1 MKWHGQQH
9 RGEDQ
14 EERYKRGAAGKLY
27 TGASGAQ
34 SDGATSPPSYVR
46 EFTKTVISVM
56 IGAPKN
62 HGERQSAM
70 PFAPTL
76 PFSFM
81 TKEET
86 DAFFAAIPAEKI
98 RDRLVLNVMYYHSLR
113 RREATLIRLEHIKR
127 GQKRW
132 EIGITRLKRGE
143 SRFYPMFPSTKR
155 LLLTYLAQRGEDDNP
170 YLFPSRQRQG
180 QAISGATIYAL
191 YRRYAEAAGL
201 PRHLCHPHT
210 LRHSSPTHQLNAGAD
225 LVDVKDAMGHRSI
238 ASTTKYA
245 QVTDTRRRKHYERIR
260 ASKEMAEA

>member
-1 MKWHGQQH
+1 
-9 RGEDQ
+9 
-14 EERYKRGAAGKLY
+14 
-27 TGASGAQ
+27 
-34 SDGATSPPSYVR
+34 VR
-46 EFTKTVISVM
+46 EFTKSVISVK
-56 IGAPKN
+56 IGAPNN
-62 HGERQSAM
+62 HGEHQSAM

-81 TKEET
+81 TREET
-86 DAFFAAIPAEKI
+86 NAFLAAIPEEKL
-98 RDRLVLNVMYYHSLR
+98 RDRLLFNVTYYHSLR

-143 SRFYPMFPSTKR
+143 SRFYPVFPSTKR
-155 LLLTYLAQRGEDDNP
+155 LLLAYLAQRGEDDNP
-170 YLFPSRQRQG
+170 YLFPSRQRKG
-180 QAISGATIYAL
+180 QSISGATVYAL

-238 ASTTKYA
+238 ASTTTYA

-260 ASKEMAEA
+260 ASKEMADA